1 MKTKT
6 GFIVGL
12 AFSVVAGPLAG
23 LAESPPNRETTHA
36 ENERPLPIDL
46 LSHKFVVTATSAS
59 PAELGGRSADHL
71 IGILG
76 YTLDPAI
83 RPLWVG
89 DLTYF
94 RQPHRCLISQGPP
107 RGQIWQPNA
116 R

>member
-59 PAELGGRSADHL
+59 PAEFGSAVL
-71 IGILG
+71 LTTSSGFSV
-76 YTLDPAI
+76 YT
-83 RPLWVG
+83 RPRNTPYMGW
-89 DLTYF
+89 
-94 RQPHRCLISQGPP
+94 
-107 RGQIWQPNA
+107 
-116 R
+116 